1 MFQGITRMP
10 GSSKEQRSMMI
21 TQRQVTIGALAIVTG
36 GNILF
41 SILLGLNQGVSGATV
56 PGISAIID
64 LVLLMA
70 YLRGWSHAPNVLIVI
85 VSVTAAFALNTLPRD
100 GVVGIPMALLFP
112 AALALAMT
120 TPPWL
125 IAGAT
130 LTAAIYIAR
139 VFTSGFA
146 LNVVEFIV
154 YVMLVGI
161 LLLARA
167 VLNATAQQADEAR
180 RRAEQAQARTEEQ
193 ARALEAANAAQQAQL
208 DEQRR
213 LLDLVATL
221 ETPAITLANGVLF
234 APIVGHLDSRRSARF
249 TARLLKVAHDQRAH
263 HVIIDISG
271 VSTVDTAVAQ
281 ALISAAQA
289 LKLLGCRVTL
299 SGISSEVA
307 LTLTQ
312 QNVSLR
318 DIATARSPQE
328 ALTM

>member
-1 MFQGITRMP
+1 
-10 GSSKEQRSMMI
+10 MMI

-41 SILLGLNQGVSGATV
+41 SILLGLNQGVSGAAV

-64 LVLLMA
+64 LVLLIA

-85 VSVTAAFALNTLPRD
+85 VSVTAAFALNILPRD

-125 IAGAT
+125 IAGAI
-130 LTAAIYIAR
+130 LTAAICSAR

-167 VLNATAQQADEAR
+167 VLNATVQQANELR

-234 APIVGHLDSRRSARF
+234 APIVGHLDSRRSARL
-249 TARLLKVAHDQRAH
+249 TARLLKAAHDQRAH

-281 ALISAAQA
+281 ALINAAQA

-312 QNVSLR
+312 QDVPLR